1 MQQATTIKRF
11 RSHPLYIV
19 SILWKYLFILLVPVI
34 RGLYYVIINSF
45 SLENGFQFAVNISNW
60 AKGAWMDIVFLLA
73 FLSLGVLLWLSFTIE
88 VSEEGLLIKRGVLKR
103 EVRFLPVSR
112 YNCLSVVSPMS
123 VRLFGGVYLRVD
135 TPGGGLKQ
143 ADLLM
148 LLRTK
153 DCRQIIKLLQ
163 LPDSL
168 EQPAHTRS
176 YTPKNRYVFVL
187 AMVTSNSFAGVL
199 LISTFVTQAGNIL
212 GEQFSE
218 MLYGTFENVTRTLAF
233 GVPPA
238 AFALACILFFGY
250 LCAFV
255 VSLSRHANFHVI
267 RRKNLLEVWPGLE
280 MFAHGGVEFA
290 PYRTSFE
297 ELIPSE
303 KMKYMETYNA
313 SEGFFAMADDP
324 SRSDM
329 LLMLDYG
336 TFFEFRSGTQ
346 IVPLEGVECGK
357 VYAVL
362 ITSNNG
368 LWRYEIGDTV
378 EFTSTN
384 PYRIRFAGRT
394 RQYINVFG
402 EELIVDNAEH
412 ALLAACRK
420 TGAVVSEYSVA
431 PCYMSL
437 RERGAHEWIVEFERE
452 PDSLERFAEA
462 LDGELRAVNSD
473 YDAKR
478 RTTLE
483 RQRLTVVER
492 GRFLAWM
499 RARGKNK
506 VPRLVNDRRV
516 ADEILAF
523 QTEQTL

>member
-1 MQQATTIKRF
+1 MSTHDGVHFREKALAESHSSGFGRHPQKIEFGRKSAAVSLCALGQPAVANRNFVQKRHCLTAELIHGFLRPNDRGLPGTPELELFHAAGMADSSAEEFIALPCQASKRSF
-11 RSHPLYIV
+11 FKQGGRPPAGHDRIAV
-19 SILWKYLFILLVPVI
+19 ILHAPLLVI
-34 RGLYYVIINSF
+34 GIH
-45 SLENGFQFAVNISNW
+45 
-60 AKGAWMDIVFLLA
+60 
-73 FLSLGVLLWLSFTIE
+73 
-88 VSEEGLLIKRGVLKR
+88 
-103 EVRFLPVSR
+103 
-112 YNCLSVVSPMS
+112 
-123 VRLFGGVYLRVD
+123 
-135 TPGGGLKQ
+135 
-143 ADLLM
+143 
-148 LLRTK
+148 
-153 DCRQIIKLLQ
+153 
-163 LPDSL
+163 DSL
-168 EQPAHTRS
+168 KICGSKRS
-176 YTPKNRYVFVL
+176 YHNAGVGERIT
-187 AMVTSNSFAGVL
+187 AFAGVP
-199 LISTFVTQAGNIL
+199 SWN
-212 GEQFSE
+212 
-218 MLYGTFENVTRTLAF
+218 LALRRRVLEYT
-233 GVPPA
+233 G
-238 AFALACILFFGY
+238 
-250 LCAFV
+250 
-255 VSLSRHANFHVI
+255 
-267 RRKNLLEVWPGLE
+267 RKNLLEVWPRLE

-523 QTEQTL
+523 QTEQAL

>member
-1 MQQATTIKRF
+1 
-11 RSHPLYIV
+11 
-19 SILWKYLFILLVPVI
+19 
-34 RGLYYVIINSF
+34 
-45 SLENGFQFAVNISNW
+45 
-60 AKGAWMDIVFLLA
+60 
-73 FLSLGVLLWLSFTIE
+73 
-88 VSEEGLLIKRGVLKR
+88 
-103 EVRFLPVSR
+103 
-112 YNCLSVVSPMS
+112 
-123 VRLFGGVYLRVD
+123 
-135 TPGGGLKQ
+135 
-143 ADLLM
+143 
-148 LLRTK
+148 
-153 DCRQIIKLLQ
+153 
-163 LPDSL
+163 
-168 EQPAHTRS
+168 
-176 YTPKNRYVFVL
+176 
-187 AMVTSNSFAGVL
+187 
-199 LISTFVTQAGNIL
+199 
-212 GEQFSE
+212 
-218 MLYGTFENVTRTLAF
+218 
-233 GVPPA
+233 
-238 AFALACILFFGY
+238 
-250 LCAFV
+250 
-255 VSLSRHANFHVI
+255 
-267 RRKNLLEVWPGLE
+267 
-280 MFAHGGVEFA
+280 
-290 PYRTSFE
+290 
-297 ELIPSE
+297 
-303 KMKYMETYNA
+303 METYNA

>member
-1 MQQATTIKRF
+1 MSFRNTILKAWFSRRARAIDRF
-11 RSHPLYIV
+11 RRHPIETQERMFRYLLRRGRMTEFGDRYDLRHIHTVEQFQTQVETFDYDTFKPYVERMLEGIRSVTSPGRVTLFARSSGTTSDRSKYIPVTRDSLWWNHTLGMRDVATLYAAAHPKTRAFEGKTLTLGG
-19 SILWKYLFILLVPVI
+19 SCTQEGRNLV
-34 RGLYYVIINSF
+34 G
-45 SLENGFQFAVNISNW
+45 
-60 AKGAWMDIVFLLA
+60 D
-73 FLSLGVLLWLSFTIE
+73 LSA
-88 VSEEGLLIKRGVLKR
+88 LLIHETTFWSGWFRA
-103 EVRFLPVSR
+103 P
-112 YNCLSVVSPMS
+112 
-123 VRLFGGVYLRVD
+123 
-135 TPGGGLKQ
+135 
-143 ADLLM
+143 
-148 LLRTK
+148 RTETAIIPDFDEK
-153 DCRQIIKLLQ
+153 CAAICRQCVGEPIT
-163 LPDSL
+163 
-168 EQPAHTRS
+168 A
-176 YTPKNRYVFVL
+176 
-187 AMVTSNSFAGVL
+187 FAGVP
-199 LISTFVTQAGNIL
+199 SWN
-212 GEQFSE
+212 
-218 MLYGTFENVTRTLAF
+218 LALMRRVLEYT
-233 GVPPA
+233 G
-238 AFALACILFFGY
+238 
-250 LCAFV
+250 
-255 VSLSRHANFHVI
+255 
-267 RRKNLLEVWPGLE
+267 RKNLLEVWPRLE

>member
-1 MQQATTIKRF
+1 
-11 RSHPLYIV
+11 
-19 SILWKYLFILLVPVI
+19 
-34 RGLYYVIINSF
+34 
-45 SLENGFQFAVNISNW
+45 
-60 AKGAWMDIVFLLA
+60 
-73 FLSLGVLLWLSFTIE
+73 
-88 VSEEGLLIKRGVLKR
+88 
-103 EVRFLPVSR
+103 
-112 YNCLSVVSPMS
+112 
-123 VRLFGGVYLRVD
+123 
-135 TPGGGLKQ
+135 
-143 ADLLM
+143 
-148 LLRTK
+148 
-153 DCRQIIKLLQ
+153 
-163 LPDSL
+163 
-168 EQPAHTRS
+168 
-176 YTPKNRYVFVL
+176 
-187 AMVTSNSFAGVL
+187 
-199 LISTFVTQAGNIL
+199 
-212 GEQFSE
+212 
-218 MLYGTFENVTRTLAF
+218 
-233 GVPPA
+233 
-238 AFALACILFFGY
+238 
-250 LCAFV
+250 
-255 VSLSRHANFHVI
+255 
-267 RRKNLLEVWPGLE
+267 
-280 MFAHGGVEFA
+280 
-290 PYRTSFE
+290 
-297 ELIPSE
+297 
-303 KMKYMETYNA
+303 
-313 SEGFFAMADDP
+313 
-324 SRSDM
+324 
-329 LLMLDYG
+329 MLDYG
-336 TFFEFRSGTQ
+336 TFFEFRGGTQ

-499 RARGKNK
+499 RARGVKQGSAAGERP
-506 VPRLVNDRRV
+506 PRGRRDTGFSDRTGPLRLSV
-516 ADEILAF
+516 RILAALR
-523 QTEQTL
+523 EAPPRAV

>member
-1 MQQATTIKRF
+1 MSFRNIILKAWFSQRERAIDRF
-11 RSHPLYIV
+11 RRRPVETQARMFRQLLRRGRFTEFGDRYDLRHIRSVERFQSQVETFDYETFKPYIERMMEGVRSVTAPGRV
-19 SILWKYLFILLVPVI
+19 SLFARSSGTTSDRSKYIPVTMESLWWNHTLGMRDVATVFSANNPKTRVFEGKTLTLGGSCSREGRNLV
-34 RGLYYVIINSF
+34 G
-45 SLENGFQFAVNISNW
+45 
-60 AKGAWMDIVFLLA
+60 D
-73 FLSLGVLLWLSFTIE
+73 LSA
-88 VSEEGLLIKRGVLKR
+88 LLIHETTFWSGWFRA
-103 EVRFLPVSR
+103 P
-112 YNCLSVVSPMS
+112 
-123 VRLFGGVYLRVD
+123 
-135 TPGGGLKQ
+135 
-143 ADLLM
+143 
-148 LLRTK
+148 RTETAIIPDFDEK
-153 DCRQIIKLLQ
+153 CAAICRQCVGEPIT
-163 LPDSL
+163 
-168 EQPAHTRS
+168 A
-176 YTPKNRYVFVL
+176 
-187 AMVTSNSFAGVL
+187 FAGVP
-199 LISTFVTQAGNIL
+199 SWN
-212 GEQFSE
+212 
-218 MLYGTFENVTRTLAF
+218 LALMRRVLEYT
-233 GVPPA
+233 G
-238 AFALACILFFGY
+238 
-250 LCAFV
+250 
-255 VSLSRHANFHVI
+255 
-267 RRKNLLEVWPGLE
+267 RKNLLEVWPGLE

-313 SEGFFAMADDP
+313 SEGFFAMA
-324 SRSDM
+324 
-329 LLMLDYG
+329 
-336 TFFEFRSGTQ
+336 
-346 IVPLEGVECGK
+346 VECGK
-357 VYAVL
+357 GYAVL